1 MVERLDQVVCVYKQ
15 EGLYILPNQSKIYSE
30 EEAFGYNESLL
41 SLDIYEKYSGQ
52 ITETIKN
59 IEREKCLGESGI
71 FESQI

>member
-1 MVERLDQVVCVYKQ
+1 M
-15 EGLYILPNQSKIYSE
+15 YSE

-41 SLDIYEKYSGQ
+41 SLDIYEKYSEQ
-52 ITETIKN
+52 ITVTIKN